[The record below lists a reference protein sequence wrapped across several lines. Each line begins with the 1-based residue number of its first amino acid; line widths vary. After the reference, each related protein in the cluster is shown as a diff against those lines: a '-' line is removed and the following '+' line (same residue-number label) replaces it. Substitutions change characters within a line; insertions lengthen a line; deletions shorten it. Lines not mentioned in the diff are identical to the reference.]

1 MNIYEVLRR
10 PLVTEKSTRL
20 SERSKY
26 VFEVDKKASKVQV
39 KMAVEKAFS
48 VGVVS
53 VNVIKVPGE
62 AKKKGRRVVTASSW
76 KKAIVTLKEGD
87 KIQFFEGV

>member
-1 MNIYEVLRR
+1 MNLFEVLRR

-20 SERSKY
+20 SERNKY
-26 VFEVDKKASKVQV
+26 VFEVDRRSTKDQV
-39 KMAVEKAFS
+39 RLAVEKAFK
-48 VGVVS
+48 VDVVS
-53 VNVIKVPGE
+53 VNIVKVPGE
-62 AKKKGRRVVTASSW
+62 TKRLGRREISRPAW

>member
-20 SERSKY
+20 AESSKY
-26 VFEVDKKASKVQV
+26 VFEVDKRASKDQV
-39 KMAVEKAFS
+39 RLAVEKAFK
-48 VGVVS
+48 VS
-53 VNVIKVPGE
+53 VLAVNMVKVPGE
-62 AKKKGRRVVTASSW
+62 TKRMGRRPVARPTW

>member
-1 MNIYEVLRR
+1 MNLYEVLRR

-20 SERSKY
+20 AESNKY
-26 VFEVDKKASKVQV
+26 VFEVDKRANKDQV
-39 KMAVEKAFS
+39 RAAVEKAFK

-53 VNVIKVPGE
+53 VNMIRVPGE
-62 AKKKGRRVVTASSW
+62 VKRMGRRAVARPSW

>member
-1 MNIYEVLRR
+1 MNLFEILRR

-20 SERSKY
+20 SERNKY
-26 VFEVDKKASKVQV
+26 VFEVDKRANKDQV
-39 KMAVEKAFS
+39 RLAVEKAFK

-53 VNVIKVPGE
+53 VNIIKVPGE
-62 AKKKGRRVVTASSW
+62 TKRMGRRAIARPSW

>member
-1 MNIYEVLRR
+1 MNIYEVIRR

-20 SERSKY
+20 SERNKY
-26 VFEVDKKASKVQV
+26 VFEVNKKASKDQV
-39 KMAVEKAFS
+39 RLAVEKAFN
-48 VGVVS
+48 VGVIDVH
-53 VNVIKVPGE
+53 VVTMPGE
-62 AKKKGRRVVTASSW
+62 AKRMGKRQVVAPAW

>member
-1 MNIYEVLRR
+1 MNLYEVLRK

-20 SERSKY
+20 SERNKY
-26 VFEVDKKASKVQV
+26 VFEVDKKASKDQV
-39 KMAVEKAFS
+39 RLAVEKAFK
-48 VGVVS
+48 VAVLH
-53 VNVIKVPGE
+53 VNMIIIPGE
-62 AKKKGRRVVTASSW
+62 TKKMGKRQITGAAR

>member
-1 MNIYEVLRR
+1 MNIYEVIRR

-20 SERSKY
+20 SGQNKY
-26 VFEVDKKASKVQV
+26 VFEVDKKASKDHVRL
-39 KMAVEKAFS
+39 AVEKVFN
-48 VGVVS
+48 VGVIS

-62 AKKKGRRVVTASSW
+62 AKKMGKRQVMAPAW

>member
-26 VFEVDKKASKVQV
+26 VFEVDKKASKFQV
-39 KMAVEKAFS
+39 KAAVEKAFN
-48 VGVVS
+48 VGVLS
-53 VNVIKVPGE
+53 VNMIKVPAE
-62 AKKKGRRVVTASSW
+62 TKKAGRRSVTTNSW
-76 KKAIVTLKEGD
+76 KKAVVTLKEGD

>member
-1 MNIYEVLRR
+1 MNIYEVIRR

-20 SERSKY
+20 SERNKY
-26 VFEVDKKASKVQV
+26 VFEVDRKASKGQV
-39 KMAVEKAFS
+39 RLAVEKAFN
-48 VGVVS
+48 VGVIG

-62 AKKKGRRVVTASSW
+62 TKKMGRRQVTAPAW

>member
-20 SERSKY
+20 SEENKY
-26 VFEVDKKASKVQV
+26 VFEVDKKASKDLV
-39 KMAVEKAFS
+39 KKAVEKAFN

-53 VNVIKVPGE
+53 VNVVKVPGE
-62 AKKKGRRVVTASSW
+62 TKKVGRRAVTANSW

>member
-1 MNIYEVLRR
+1 MNIYEILQR

-20 SERSKY
+20 SERNKY
-26 VFEVDKKASKVQV
+26 AFKVSNKATKEQI
-39 KMAVEKAFS
+39 KQAVEQAFK

-53 VNVIKVPGE
+53 VNVIRVPAE
-62 AKKKGRRVVTASSW
+62 TKRVGKRDVTSPHW

>member
-1 MNIYEVLRR
+1 MNIYEVIRR

-20 SERSKY
+20 SEQHKY
-26 VFEVDKKASKVQV
+26 VFEVDKKASKDQV
-39 KMAVEKAFS
+39 RLAVEKVFN
-48 VGVVS
+48 VGVIS

-62 AKKKGRRVVTASSW
+62 TKKMGKRQVIAPAW

>member
-1 MNIYEVLRR
+1 MNLYEVLRR

-20 SERSKY
+20 SESNKY
-26 VFEVDKKASKVQV
+26 VFEVDKRASKDQV
-39 KMAVEKAFS
+39 RNAVEKAFK

-53 VNVIKVPGE
+53 VNMIKVPGE
-62 AKKKGRRVVTASSW
+62 VKRMGRRAVDRPSW

>member
-20 SERSKY
+20 SERNKY
-26 VFEVDKKASKVQV
+26 VFEVDKTASKKQV
-39 KMAVEKAFS
+39 KAAVEKAFKVS
-48 VGVVS
+48 VLD
-53 VNVIKVPGE
+53 VNVIRVPAE
-62 AKKKGRRVVTASSW
+62 TKRMGRRAVTTRSW
-76 KKAIVTLKEGD
+76 KKAVVTLKEGD